1 MDRSAC
7 GLIFVPIKLAE
18 HQMGSNWIKILWYMY
33 IYVYI
38 YKFSNIINHGLVNIS
53 CAVKFSNMSEDSLLG
68 FLVSNA
74 YTVSFRA
81 IVIDDVIKLEL

>member
-1 MDRSAC
+1 M
-7 GLIFVPIKLAE
+7 
-18 HQMGSNWIKILWYMY
+18 
-33 IYVYI
+33 VYI
-38 YKFSNIINHGLVNIS
+38 YIYIYKHKFSHIINFHGLVNIS